1 MNAFTTASTTAL
13 AVGSE
18 EPLSPGYDAA
28 TKDDAEFNE
37 LFRHG
42 FTTIDDVQMHYVIGG
57 DGPQVMVLLH
67 GWPQSWYEYRQVMP
81 SLLPGRTVIAID
93 LPGLGDSTG
102 NPPSRTKAVTADTDA
117 AHRLRQQQ
125 GCVSATRADQTRTP
139 GEESRLIAPSTLRRR
154 CS

>member
-1 MNAFTTASTTAL
+1 MNAFTTAV

-28 TKDDAEFNE
+28 TKDDAEFNK

-67 GWPQSWYEYRQVMP
+67 GWPQP
-81 SLLPGRTVIAID
+81 SSART
-93 LPGLGDSTG
+93 
-102 NPPSRTKAVTADTDA
+102 
-117 AHRLRQQQ
+117 
-125 GCVSATRADQTRTP
+125 
-139 GEESRLIAPSTLRRR
+139 
-154 CS
+154 